1 MAFDL
6 GNLLQQYIGGAG
18 AGANNGKAAD
28 DFDQVAQ
35 NAPRASIAQGIA
47 SALRSDQ
54 TPPFPQMVSQLF
66 GQSNPD
72 QRAGMLNNLLG
83 GAGGG
88 LLGSVAGGALGKIFG
103 NNAPSKVTPEQ
114 AAQVSP
120 EQVQELAEKAQQ
132 QNPGIVDR
140 MSDFYAEH
148 PTLIKA
154 AGGAALAV
162 ALGYMANN
170 IRKQSPEKEG
180 PVGIL
185 SNIFHKIF
193 PGKKDAEPA
202 ATTAAAPA
210 APAQPQAAP
219 APSAPAAAPA
229 AAAAAPAAAPAP
241 MQQVDVEQVL
251 NDMQKSSGQQLNW
264 RTSIVDLL
272 KLLGLDSS
280 LASRKELAAELN
292 YTGDTN
298 DSAKMNIWLHRQVM
312 NKLAANGGKVPA
324 DLRD

>member
-6 GNLLQQYIGGAG
+6 GNLLQQYIGGAV
-18 AGANNGKAAD
+18 ANNGKAAD

-72 QRAGMLNNLLG
+72 QRAGMLNNLIG

-88 LLGSVAGGALGKIFG
+88 LLSSVAGGALGKIFG
-103 NNAPSKVTPEQ
+103 GNTSQVTPEQ

-120 EQVQELAEKAQQ
+120 EQVRELAEKAQQ

-193 PGKKDAEPA
+193 PGKKDAAPA
-202 ATTAAAPA
+202 ATTAAPTAAPA
-210 APAQPQAAP
+210 APSAAPQPQAAP

-229 AAAAAPAAAPAP
+229 ASAAPAAAP

-280 LASRKELAAELN
+280 LQSRKELAAELN
-292 YTGDTN
+292 YTGDTG

>member
-6 GNLLQQYIGGAG
+6 GNLLQQYIGGANG
-18 AGANNGKAAD
+18 GKAAD

-47 SALRSDQ
+47 GALRSDQ

-72 QRAGMLNNLLG
+72 QRAGMLTNLLG
-83 GAGGG
+83 GNGA
-88 LLGSVAGGALGKIFG
+88 LLSSVAGGALAKIFG
-103 NNAPSKVTPEQ
+103 GNAPSRVTPEQ
-114 AAQVSP
+114 ASQISP
-120 EQVQELAEKAQQ
+120 EQVQEIAEKAQQ

-140 MSDFYAEH
+140 MGDFYAEH

-162 ALGYMANN
+162 ALGYMAQN

-193 PGKKDAEPA
+193 PGKKDDAPA
-202 ATTAAAPA
+202 ATQAQAPAAPTA

-219 APSAPAAAPA
+219 AAAPASAPAAAPA
-229 AAAAAPAAAPAP
+229 PAA
-241 MQQVDVEQVL
+241 MQQVDVEQLL
-251 NDMQKSSGQQLNW
+251 NGMQQSSGQQLNW
-264 RTSIVDLL
+264 RSSIVDLL
-272 KLLGLDSS
+272 KLLNLDSS
-280 LASRKELAAELN
+280 LQSRKELAAELH
-292 YTGDTN
+292 YTGDTS
-298 DSAKMNIWLHRQVM
+298 DSASMNIWLHRQVM

>member
-6 GNLLQQYIGGAG
+6 GNLLQQYIGGAV
-18 AGANNGKAAD
+18 ANNGKAAD

-72 QRAGMLNNLLG
+72 QRAGMLNSLIG

-88 LLGSVAGGALGKIFG
+88 LLSSVAGGALGKIFG
-103 NNAPSKVTPEQ
+103 GNTSQVTPEQ

-193 PGKKDAEPA
+193 PGKKEAAPA
-202 ATTAAAPA
+202 ATTAAPT
-210 APAQPQAAP
+210 
-219 APSAPAAAPA
+219 AAPA
-229 AAAAAPAAAPAP
+229 ARAP
-241 MQQVDVEQVL
+241 
-251 NDMQKSSGQQLNW
+251 
-264 RTSIVDLL
+264 RR
-272 KLLGLDSS
+272 
-280 LASRKELAAELN
+280 SRKPRPRQA
-292 YTGDTN
+292 
-298 DSAKMNIWLHRQVM
+298 HRRPRPP
-312 NKLAANGGKVPA
+312 LPPPPPPPPCS
-324 DLRD
+324 RSTSSRS

>member
-6 GNLLQQYIGGAG
+6 GNLLQQYIGGAV
-18 AGANNGKAAD
+18 ANNGKAAD

-72 QRAGMLNNLLG
+72 QRAGMLNNLIG

-88 LLGSVAGGALGKIFG
+88 LLSSVAGGALGKIFG
-103 NNAPSKVTPEQ
+103 GNTSQVTPEQ

-193 PGKKDAEPA
+193 PGKKDAAPA
-202 ATTAAAPA
+202 ATTAAPAAAPA
-210 APAQPQAAP
+210 APSAAPQPQAAP
-219 APSAPAAAPA
+219 APGAPAAAPA
-229 AAAAAPAAAPAP
+229 ASAAPAAAP
-241 MQQVDVEQVL
+241 MQQVDVEQIL

-280 LASRKELAAELN
+280 LQSRKELAAELN
-292 YTGDTN
+292 YTGDTG

>member
-6 GNLLQQYIGGAG
+6 GNLLQQYIGGANS
-18 AGANNGKAAD
+18 ARAAD

-35 NAPRASIAQGIA
+35 NAPRGELAQGIA

-72 QRAGMLNNLLG
+72 QRAGMLDRLLG
-83 GAGGG
+83 GGNAG
-88 LLGSVAGGALGKIFG
+88 LLSSVAGGALGKIFG
-103 NNAPSKVTPEQ
+103 GNAPARVTPEQ

-120 EQVQELAEKAQQ
+120 EQVRELAEKAQQ

-140 MSDFYAEH
+140 IGDFYAEH

-193 PGKKDAEPA
+193 PGKKDAAPA
-202 ATTAAAPA
+202 ATTASAPA
-210 APAQPQAAP
+210 AQPQAAP
-219 APSAPAAAPA
+219 AAPAPAPAAAPASAPAAAPA
-229 AAAAAPAAAPAP
+229 AAAPAAAPT
-241 MQQVDVEQVL
+241 QQVDVEQVL

-280 LASRKELAAELN
+280 LQSRKELAAELN
-292 YTGDTN
+292 YTGDTG

>member
-6 GNLLQQYIGGAG
+6 GNLLQQYIGGAV
-18 AGANNGKAAD
+18 ANNGKAAD
-28 DFDQVAQ
+28 YFDQVAQ

-72 QRAGMLNNLLG
+72 QRAGMLNSLIG

-88 LLGSVAGGALGKIFG
+88 LLSSVAGGALGKIFG
-103 NNAPSKVTPEQ
+103 GNTSQVTPEQ

-193 PGKKDAEPA
+193 PGKKDAAPA
-202 ATTAAAPA
+202 ATTAAPTAAPA
-210 APAQPQAAP
+210 APSAAPQPQAAP
-219 APSAPAAAPA
+219 APSAPVAAPA
-229 AAAAAPAAAPAP
+229 ASAAPAAAP

-280 LASRKELAAELN
+280 LQSRKELAAELN
-292 YTGDTN
+292 YTGDTS

>member
-6 GNLLQQYIGGAG
+6 GNLLQQYVGGAIT
-18 AGANNGKAAD
+18 NNGKAAD

-72 QRAGMLNNLLG
+72 QRAGMLDKLLG

-103 NNAPSKVTPEQ
+103 GNAPAKVTPEQ

-193 PGKKDAEPA
+193 PGKKDAAPA
-202 ATTAAAPA
+202 ATTAAAPAAPTA

-229 AAAAAPAAAPAP
+229 AAAP

-280 LASRKELAAELN
+280 LQSRKELAAELN
-292 YTGDTN
+292 YTGDTG